1 MRKFV
6 CLLLPIFI
14 ILFSVGV
21 SAGGVNVSTEYFSDD
36 LYDPL
41 PETAP
46 TVALVEGNLDIN
58 AKSFVLIEQNT
69 GTVLYQSN
77 EGERLAPASITK
89 IMSLLLIMEA
99 IEDGRLTTDT
109 VITASEHACGM
120 GGSQIWLETGESMTL
135 HELLKAIVIAS
146 ANDATVAVAEAIAGS
161 EEAFVGLMN
170 ERAAE
175 LGMSGTHFVNCTG
188 LDADSHETTAYDVAV
203 MSCELLKH
211 KLITEYSTVWMDTL
225 RSGESELVNTNKLVR
240 YYDGCIGLKTG
251 TTSKAGSC
259 LSAAAERDGMTL
271 VAVIMGCADSKSR
284 FEGAR
289 KLLDFGFANYR
300 IENVSAEL
308 GDDFSLPL
316 KNGEKTS
323 LRSVAD
329 GSLCVLTRKTK
340 TEISRETKIFGNI
353 SAPIEKGD
361 IVGKVMIT
369 VDGEEVGEINIT
381 AAESVKRKNLFLVY
395 RWLLAGLIAL

>member
-1 MRKFV
+1 MKKIV
-6 CLLLPIFI
+6 CFLLPAFI
-14 ILFSVGV
+14 MLFSVGV
-21 SAGGVNVSTEYFSDD
+21 AAGGVTVSTEYFSDD

-58 AKSFVLIEQNT
+58 AKSFVLIEQKT

-99 IEDGRLTTDT
+99 IEDCKLNTDT

-120 GGSQIWLETGESMTL
+120 GGSQIWLEEGESMTL

-161 EEAFVGLMN
+161 EEAFVALMN

-188 LDADSHETTAYDVAV
+188 LDADSHETTAYDVAI

-211 KLITEYSTVWMDTL
+211 KLITEYSTIWMDTL

-240 YYDGCIGLKTG
+240 FYDGCIGLKTG

-271 VAVIMGCADSKSR
+271 VAVIMGGADSKAR
-284 FEGAR
+284 FDGAR

-300 IENVSAEL
+300 VENISAEL
-308 GDDFSLPL
+308 GEDFSLPL
-316 KNGEKTS
+316 RNGEKAS
-323 LRSVAD
+323 VCCVAD
-329 GSLCVLTRKTK
+329 GSLSVLARKTNR
-340 TEISRETKIFGNI
+340 EVLRETKLFENI

-361 IVGKVMIT
+361 IVGKVIIT
-369 VDGEEVGEINIT
+369 VDGEEVGGINIT
-381 AAESVKRKNLFLVY
+381 AAESVKRKSLFMVY
-395 RWLLAGLIAL
+395 RWLLEGLVAL